1 MRRTVL
7 AAGPAGFGATTTR
20 ATVAHTYM
28 KAAQAPAPVQEPM
41 GIIISPGSNRDS
53 APAPRFAYIW
63 APPPRDDVVEESAV

>member
-1 MRRTVL
+1 
-7 AAGPAGFGATTTR
+7 
-20 ATVAHTYM
+20 
-28 KAAQAPAPVQEPM
+28 M